1 MLNNSFYI
9 EIFIAAGIYL
19 ATFIYLGVSF
29 LRNMPLKDWLLRLSI
44 TPALILHLII
54 LADRGFFLAS
64 SPIKTLNMLSLLA
77 MLLLFVNF
85 ASTSKN
91 KISYLAKFAPMLL
104 PISSLGLFILGVH
117 STKKYILELNFS
129 FLVYLIILTLALSLL
144 ILAIIKSLILVWQ
157 YKTLKNKKATGA
169 LDFFP
174 PLQSIQ
180 TLMFDLLTIAWILL
194 SFSVLNTFSLALNKY
209 LKEYYIWIF
218 SGIFILWI
226 YFGILLLLKFTGRVA
241 TLNGVKF
248 VYLGSFIIFG
258 VYLAVYLFLAYF

>member
-9 EIFIAAGIYL
+9 EVFIAAGIYL

-44 TPALILHLII
+44 TPALVLHLII
-54 LADRGFFLAS
+54 LANREFFLAS
-64 SPIKTLNMLSLLA
+64 NSIKTLNILSLLA
-77 MLLLFVNF
+77 MLVLFVNF

-91 KISYLAKFAPMLL
+91 NISYLAKFAHILL
-104 PISSLGLFILGVH
+104 PVSSLGLFILGVH
-117 STKKYILELNFS
+117 SAKKFILELNFS
-129 FLVYLIILTLALSLL
+129 FIVYLIILTLALSLL
-144 ILAIIKSLILVWQ
+144 ILAIIQSLILAWQ
-157 YKTLKNKKATGA
+157 YKILKNKKATGA

-180 TLMFDLLTIAWILL
+180 TIMFDLLTIAWILL

-209 LKEYYIWIF
+209 LKDYYIWIF
-218 SGIFILWI
+218 SGVFTLWF
-226 YFGILLLLKFTGRVA
+226 YFGIILLLRFTGRIA
-241 TLNGVKF
+241 TLRGVKL

-258 VYLAVYLFLAYF
+258 VYLTIYLFLAYF